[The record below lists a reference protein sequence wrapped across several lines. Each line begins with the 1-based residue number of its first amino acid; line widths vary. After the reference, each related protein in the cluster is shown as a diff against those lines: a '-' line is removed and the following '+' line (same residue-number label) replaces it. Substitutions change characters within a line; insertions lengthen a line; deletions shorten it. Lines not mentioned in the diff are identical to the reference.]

1 MLCFSIRYFLGSQG
15 SSANIFRPSFRL
27 IRGAGGCWYPGV
39 HFPVAN
45 QSKPQARN
53 DVHRH

>member
-1 MLCFSIRYFLGSQG
+1 MFFYSLFLGSQG
-15 SSANIFRPSFRL
+15 SSANIFRASFRL
-27 IRGAGGCWYPGV
+27 IRGAGGGRYPGV